1 MERGVARSLR
11 VVLVRDR
18 RAESTMM
25 PSPVN
30 LSTKPSKRS
39 TPFERIWK
47 KRFMIC
53 DHSSASICPA
63 ISIEPLTSANS
74 TVTCLRSPSRATRE
88 VRILS
93 ARCFGVYAYG
103 AGAAAGVTV
112 SGARHLRQNLA
123 VGRLPAPQVG
133 HAVSSGAPH
142 SSQKAASDRFSVWHF
157 GHFIGISPGAE
168 RTVSSG
174 TALVDDV
181 VPTVAR
187 P

>member
-1 MERGVARSLR
+1 MYQKGVLSSVYARS
-11 VVLVRDR
+11 VQIC
-18 RAESTMM
+18 
-25 PSPVN
+25 N
-30 LSTKPSKRS
+30 
-39 TPFERIWK
+39 
-47 KRFMIC
+47 RFLLK
-53 DHSSASICPA
+53 
-63 ISIEPLTSANS
+63 LT
-74 TVTCLRSPSRATRE
+74 
-88 VRILS
+88 ILELDS
-93 ARCFGVYAYG
+93 CGS